1 MKRLAY
7 FTLCSLFCFS
17 ACEQADENVTNEEN
31 DENVENVAKP
41 TELYCAE
48 IPGTHITEA
57 DVIDSLSHEAL
68 MEIVD
73 GLVYQR
79 TAAYNCFE
87 RNDSVFYVVQPRDGI
102 DENNLNCIALLIG
115 EPIRY
120 LSIADS
126 YVTHWIEHCEYA
138 EAYHLN
144 YKYNPESQ
152 MFEDFLQVGYT
163 VDVNEFKVQYVD
175 KEYLV
180 LHSDVAYNAS
190 SNHNTAAQFSRI
202 VYKAVDRSVL
212 PDCDIIDRRN

>member
-7 FTLCSLFCFS
+7 FALCSLFCFC
-17 ACEQADENVTNEEN
+17 ACEQSDENVTNE
-31 DENVENVAKP
+31 ENVENVAKP

-48 IPGTHITEA
+48 IPGTRVAEA
-57 DVIDSLSHEAL
+57 DVKESLSHEAL

-73 GLVYQR
+73 GLVYQL

-87 RNDSVFYVVQPRDGI
+87 RNDSLFYVVQPRDSI
-102 DENNLNCIALLIG
+102 ENNLNCIALLIG

-126 YVTHWIEHCEYA
+126 YVTHWMEYCEFA
-138 EAYHLN
+138 EAYHMN

-152 MFEDFLQVGYT
+152 MFEDLIQAGYPA
-163 VDVNEFKVQYVD
+163 DVNEFKVQYVD

-180 LHSDVAYNAS
+180 LYADAVYLAGEKQNA
-190 SNHNTAAQFSRI
+190 AAQFSRI
-202 VYKAVDRSVL
+202 VYKAVDKSVL